1 MNNNMNINLNED
13 LKRHFPPMPEELRS
27 MVEQEVRK
35 QIGAAPPVRRRKYRK
50 RKILAATLA
59 AAMLLGTTVAAGVVY
74 KMHTEQVGKHAVQT
88 KIEPAAPHINDRTS
102 DNPVTQDATMQDV
115 SMEVSYLPDGMVE
128 TEDGKYSYAE
138 NLCDLLCF
146 ISERGKILIKQRV
159 VFAGII
165 SENDR
170 TFRGI
175 CQAVFRKNKKYF

>member
-1 MNNNMNINLNED
+1 
-13 LKRHFPPMPEELRS
+13 

-74 KMHTEQVGKHAVQT
+74 KMHTEQVGKYAVQT

-138 NLCDLLCF
+138 NLYKGGVS
-146 ISERGKILIKQRV
+146 I
-159 VFAGII
+159 VFYKMDTGDA
-165 SENDR
+165 
-170 TFRGI
+170 
-175 CQAVFRKNKKYF
+175 